1 MKKTRIAAFLF
12 AVCLGAVS
20 MTACGDSKDNKKT
33 KTSSKSAEDIEEKDL
48 EEALGKLDKETAKE
62 KEEATEAETE
72 PTTVAEIKYEA
83 TDEIKKAALNS
94 GYIQIGDTVFRRGN
108 YMTVAEF
115 IEEYGDKFD
124 MSEIP
129 VDEYLTTDNVGAYTD
144 AKRIKSFDDPRLE
157 LTVYYGKFDAEKNAR
172 VKVTEATIDDVYL
185 TETGKM
191 GYFPDSV
198 NLDDISSELIF
209 YPQDLKPMD
218 YEDAKAF
225 CIEQGFEEDG
235 EFAKYEMFNGYVY
248 YGDAYEEWKE
258 AFFIQMKGAEPN
270 LYNYCP
276 LVEYKLKFDQATLK
290 ATGSEYSVSR
300 MGETYFSV
308 DTEESEEATEE
319 KSEE

>member
-1 MKKTRIAAFLF
+1 MKKFSKIAAFIF
-12 AVCLGAVS
+12 ALSLSATV
-20 MTACGDSKDNKKT
+20 MTACGDSKDSKK
-33 KTSSKSAEDIEEKDL
+33 SKSKSVEDIDEKDL
-48 EEALGKLDKETAKE
+48 EDALNKLDEETSKELAKE

-94 GYIQIGDTVFRRGN
+94 GYIQIGDTVFRNGN

-129 VDEYLTTDNVGAYTD
+129 VDEYLTSFNYSLEGS
-144 AKRIKSFDDPRLE
+144 AKIRSFDDPRLE
-157 LTVYYGKFDAEKNAR
+157 LTVNYGKFDAEDKER
-172 VKVTEATIDDVYL
+172 VKVTDATVDMVYL
-185 TETGKM
+185 YDPSTAFVNEIKVDTETA
-191 GYFPDSV
+191 D
-198 NLDDISSELIF
+198 LIF

-235 EFAKYEMFNGYVY
+235 KFATYEMFEGYVY
-248 YGDAYEEWKE
+248 YGDAYDESED
-258 AFFIQMKGAEPN
+258 AFRIRMKGAEPN

-276 LVEYKLKFDQATLK
+276 LVEYKLKFDPATLK
-290 ATGSEYSVSR
+290 ATGSEYSVSQ

>member
-48 EEALGKLDKETAKE
+48 EEALDKLDKETAKE

-94 GYIQIGDTVFRRGN
+94 GYIQIGDTVFRNGN

-129 VDEYLTTDNVGAYTD
+129 VDEYLATDNLGGYTD
-144 AKRIKSFDDPRLE
+144 SKKIKSFDDPRLE
-157 LTVYYGKFDAEKNAR
+157 LTVNYGKYDAEKNAR
-172 VKVTEATIDDVYL
+172 VKVTDATVDIVFLSKTSKAMFANAIDVNN
-185 TETGKM
+185 ETA
-191 GYFPDSV
+191 D
-198 NLDDISSELIF
+198 LIF

-235 EFAKYEMFNGYVY
+235 EFAKYEMFEGYVY
-248 YGDAYEEWKE
+248 YGDAFEEWE
-258 AFFIQMKGAEPN
+258 DAFDIKMKGAEPN

-290 ATGSEYSVSR
+290 ATGSEYSVSQ

>member
-1 MKKTRIAAFLF
+1 
-12 AVCLGAVS
+12 
-20 MTACGDSKDNKKT
+20 
-33 KTSSKSAEDIEEKDL
+33 
-48 EEALGKLDKETAKE
+48 
-62 KEEATEAETE
+62 
-72 PTTVAEIKYEA
+72 
-83 TDEIKKAALNS
+83 
-94 GYIQIGDTVFRRGN
+94 
-108 YMTVAEF
+108 
-115 IEEYGDKFD
+115 
-124 MSEIP
+124 
-129 VDEYLTTDNVGAYTD
+129 
-144 AKRIKSFDDPRLE
+144 
-157 LTVYYGKFDAEKNAR
+157 
-172 VKVTEATIDDVYL
+172 
-185 TETGKM
+185 M
-191 GYFPDSV
+191 GYYPDSV

-235 EFAKYEMFNGYVY
+235 KFATYEMFNGYVY
-248 YGDAYEEWKE
+248 YGDAYEEWKD